1 MKYKLTTKANPQ
13 NRGAAPK
20 YYAVPLYAGEKN
32 LKQLSQEIAD
42 LSSLSPG
49 DVYNVLINLV
59 AILPK
64 HMRDGF
70 KVSLGDFGS
79 FKASFSSDGV
89 DNPKKF
95 NASMIRNKKI
105 LYRAGIDMK
114 KAMDSLRVELDNGKT
129 V

>member
-1 MKYKLTTKANPQ
+1 MKYKLIARANPQ
-13 NRGAAPK
+13 NKAAAPK
-20 YYAVPLYAGEKN
+20 YYVVPVHAGEKD

-59 AILPK
+59 AIMPK

-79 FKASFSSDGV
+79 FKNSFSSEGV
-89 DNPKKF
+89 EDPKKF
-95 NASMIRNKKI
+95 NASMIRGKKV
-105 LYRAGIDMK
+105 LYRAGKDVKKGLDDMK
-114 KAMDSLRVELDNGKT
+114 LTQE
-129 V
+129 